1 MHNSMKTKVSLI
13 ILLCCFFLTGCLNF
27 HKTISASITTKQKK
41 EIVIVPHNIL
51 KDFDVSRAPKSFSV
65 NDGSIN
71 WFYYEDVSNRKLL
84 YEDTVFSSNLATYV
98 YRTPEDASI
107 YSPTIVIGEI
117 VDIYYTDTL
126 DVFPPAAT
134 ILDIKIS
141 TSLRGDL
148 IEDDII
154 SVIEYGGYIRAEYDK
169 TAKPEYIGTSE
180 LIKVQRRANTP
191 EPNIGDNYVL
201 FLRPCHLINGAY
213 FITGEW
219 MGKYILTN
227 DGTVSRFIS
236 ENNYWTFG
244 TLEELINVVINSPF
258 DEVQYNN
265 RFPNF

>member
-1 MHNSMKTKVSLI
+1 MKTKVSLI

-51 KDFDVSRAPKSFSV
+51 KDFDVSRDPKSFSV

-84 YEDTVFSSNLATYV
+84 YEDTVFSSSLTPYV

-107 YSPTIVIGEI
+107 YSPIIVIGE
-117 VDIYYTDTL
+117 VTDIYYTDIL

-134 ILDIKIS
+134 ILDFKIS
-141 TSLRGDL
+141 SSLRG
-148 IEDDII
+148 EFVKDDIL
-154 SVIEYGGYIRAEYDK
+154 SVVEYGGYIRTEYDK
-169 TAKPEYIGTSE
+169 TTKSEYSIGTSD
-180 LIKVQRRANTP
+180 LIKVRRRANAP
-191 EPNIGDNYVL
+191 EPSIGDKYVL
-201 FLRPCHLINGAY
+201 FLQPSNIITGAY
-213 FITGEW
+213 DVTGEW
-219 MGKYILTN
+219 MGMYKITS
-227 DGTVSRFIS
+227 DGMVSRFL
-236 ENNYWTFG
+236 NDNTFWTFG
-244 TLEELINVVINSPF
+244 TLEELINVVINTPF